1 MEKIFVAQRVVKKLI
16 ETESAVDAAF
26 TEAAE
31 LMSELLKSRKDVE
44 APLSFADDAQVKL
57 MDAMRS
63 LSEARTSMIAVHG
76 QLAEAKLR
84 LGIRTKLNNEDTPP
98 RFYAHLETKMRDV
111 G

>member
-1 MEKIFVAQRVVKKLI
+1 MEKIFVAQRVVNKLI
-16 ETESAVDAAF
+16 ETETAVDVAF

-31 LMSELLKSRKDVE
+31 LMSELLKSRKDVD

-57 MDAMRS
+57 TDAMRS
-63 LSEARTSMIAVHG
+63 LSEARTSMVAVHR

-98 RFYAHLETKMRDV
+98 HAFTTIESEIRKV